1 MSREILLKKTIDSL
15 AKLPDQ
21 SLLEV
26 SDFAEFLL
34 HKIEDQILTEGIQKL
49 TSESKAFDFLKE
61 EEDLYTVN
69 DVKEHYK

>member
-1 MSREILLKKTIDSL
+1 MSREILLKKTLDSL

-34 HKIEDQILTEGIQKL
+34 HKIKGQILTEDIQKL
-49 TSESKAFDFLKE
+49 ASESKAFDFLKE

-69 DVKEHYK
+69 DVKARYK